1 MDQPPVDG
9 QALDGAPD
17 VPIAVIGLACRF
29 PGASSPEAYWRLL
42 REGRSAVGPT
52 PPERWDAEAWYGDG
66 DLDAPGRADLRH
78 GGFLDWPTVTGF
90 DAEFFGIGPREAA
103 AMDPQQRLVLELG
116 WEALE
121 DARLVPERLA
131 GSATG
136 VFVGAIWDDYAALLR
151 RDGAG
156 ATTRHW
162 AAGLQRGVIANRLS
176 HALGLAGPSLVVD
189 TAQSSS
195 LVAVH
200 LACESLRRGE
210 STLALAGG
218 VNLDLAV
225 ENAVTAAKL
234 GGLSPDG
241 RCFTFDARA
250 NGYVRGEGAGLVV
263 LQRLDDAL
271 AQGSPVLCVI
281 RGSAV
286 NNDGGGAGLTAPDA
300 RAQEA
305 VIRRAYHRSG
315 VDPAE
320 VQYVEL
326 HGTGT
331 RAGDPVEAA
340 ALGAAVGRARGDAP
354 DGAADGPL
362 RVGSAK
368 TNLGHL
374 EGAAGIAGLLKVA
387 LSIRHR
393 LVPPSLNYR
402 TPNPDIPLD
411 ELNLAVHT
419 ELSPWP
425 RQDRR
430 LVAGVSSFGL
440 GGTNCH
446 VVLTEPPAAP
456 AGETDRPPAEP
467 AAVPWPLSARSGAA
481 LRAQAARLAD
491 FLTGHQDAG
500 PVEVGHALATTRS
513 VFEHRAVVVGT
524 DRAELLAGLT
534 ALAEDRPARNAVAAT
549 AAAVRGRTV
558 LVFPGQGS
566 QWAAMGRELLA
577 DSEVFAER
585 IAACEEALAEFVDWS
600 LTAVLRGEPGA
611 PSLERVD
618 VVQPALW
625 AVMVSLAA
633 VWRAHGVTPDA
644 VVGHSQGEIA
654 AAHVAGVLSLRD
666 AAKIV
671 ALRSQ
676 ALTRLAGTGAMVSVP
691 LPVAEVAERI
701 APWRDRVA
709 VAAVNGPSATVLAGD
724 GDVLDRLLAT
734 YQAEDVRARRIDV
747 DYASHSPGVEAVR
760 DELLAALADITP
772 LPATDVAFYST
783 VTAGPVADTTA
794 LDADYWYRNLRGTVW
809 FEQTVRAL
817 LADGH
822 RLFVE
827 SSPHPVLAVGV
838 QEAAESWTTPQDPA
852 AVVGTLRREDGGR
865 TRLLSSLAQAQ
876 VAGAAVDWTPFFG
889 ATRPVALPTYAFQRT
904 PYWLPG
910 TTAAAPAA
918 PAPAAEAPEP
928 RASSAD
934 RPGEPR
940 PLAERLTA
948 LPPSERDDLL
958 LDLVREQTAAVLGHG
973 SGASVGPGRAFKD
986 AGFDSIAAVE
996 LRNRLNAATG
1006 LRLPTTAVFAHPT
1019 PRALAAHL
1027 LTGLLD
1033 TPAAAPFEAPVA
1045 PTAPDTDD
1053 PVVIV
1058 GMACRFPGGAGGPEE
1073 LWRLVAEGRDA
1084 VGGFPDNR
1092 GWDLDALH
1100 HPDPQHPGTS
1110 YTRHGG
1116 FLHDAD
1122 RFDAE
1127 FFGMSPREALA
1138 TDPQQRL
1145 LLEVAWEAFERAGI
1159 DPAPLRG
1166 SRTGVFT
1173 GLMAS
1178 DYGPRLHKGEDGT
1191 DGYLLTGSAG
1201 SVASGR
1207 LAYVFGLEGPAVSI
1221 DTACSSSLVALHL
1234 AARSLRSGECSLALA
1249 GGVTV
1254 MSTPGTFVEFSRQ
1267 RGLSEDG
1274 RCKAFAAG
1282 ADGTGWG
1289 EGVGVLLLE
1298 RLSDA
1303 RRHGHRVLAVVRG
1316 SAVNQDGASNGLTA
1330 PSGPAQ
1336 ERVIRQALADAG
1348 LTPADVD
1355 AVEAHGTG
1363 TRLGDPIEAQAL
1375 LATYGQ
1381 ERELPLLLGSVK
1393 SNLGHPQAA
1402 AGVAGVI
1409 KTVMAMRHGVLP
1421 RTLHVDEPTPHVDWT
1436 SGAVTL
1442 LTENTPWPTGDT
1454 PRRAAVSSF
1463 GISGTNAHVI
1473 LEEPPAEPRLQ
1484 PEPEP
1489 VPAAAAG
1496 PLPLALSAKTPE
1508 ALREQ
1513 AVRLA
1518 RHLTADPGARPVDVA
1533 YTLAT
1538 ARAAFEHR
1546 AVVLGTDRAELLAG
1560 LAAVAAGTEGV
1571 TAPAEGAAGLMVA
1584 AAEDFVQGL
1593 TVDWAVLFADAG
1605 ARVVELPTY
1614 PFRRDRYWWQPA
1626 DRPGSGT
1633 AAPDEAEQR
1642 FWAAVEQ
1649 GDTEAVAAELDLG
1662 SAPDAPAAEA
1672 LSAALPALS
1681 RWHGRRR
1688 ARAELNSLRYRVRWH
1703 RVDPLPAAAPGG
1715 RWLVAV
1721 PADTARSGPWARAAV
1736 RALTL
1741 RGAEVRQVAVDPA
1754 ADRAG
1759 VAERLRAALDGFHP
1773 TGVLSLLALAE
1784 GPLAGH
1790 PSVPVGLA
1798 ASLAL
1803 TQALGELEPVVPLWY
1818 ATSGAVGTG
1827 AGDGVRDPEQAQLW
1841 GLGRIVAL
1849 EHPERRGGLVDL
1861 PAEADDASADH
1872 LAEVLSGEGAEDQLA
1887 VRPLGVFA
1895 RRLERSPA
1903 PPQAHRAWR
1912 TRGTALVTGGTGA
1925 LGALVA
1931 RRLAAAGAE
1940 HLLLVSRRGEQAP
1953 GAEELR
1959 AELAALGARVTLAAC
1974 DAADRDALAAV
1985 LAALPDDLPLT
1996 TVVHAAGQLDDAL
2009 LDALTPDRL
2018 DRALRAKATAAR
2030 NLDELTRDADL
2041 SAFVLFSSV
2050 AATWGLPGQG
2060 GYAPGN
2066 AFLDALA
2073 EHRRAQGLPATSIA
2087 WGPWAGA
2094 GMAAGTAVAD
2104 QLHRLGLPAL
2114 APEQGLAALEGALVA
2129 GDDCVTVARVDWDV
2143 LVPAL
2148 TLARPRPLFDTVPEA
2163 RRAAAAPAAAGPD
2176 GEELAR
2182 RLAGLDPQLRAE
2194 AVSELVRGA
2203 VATVLGFASAEQVRE
2218 RRVFSEL
2225 GLTSLTAVELRN
2237 RLNAA
2242 TGLRLSPTLVYD
2254 HPTPQAVAEAVL
2266 AGLTGEDARPA
2277 PALVAP
2283 APADEPI
2290 AIVGMACRYPGGV
2303 TSPDGLWDLVLSGT
2317 DAIGE
2322 LPDDR
2327 GWDVG
2332 RLFHPE
2338 PGRPG
2343 TSYSRHGGFLYDAG
2357 EFDAAF
2363 FGISPREAL
2372 AMDPQ
2377 QRLLL
2382 ETGWEAVERAGIDP
2396 ATLRGSDTGV
2406 YVGASNGEYGP
2417 RLAEPAGT
2425 AEGYVLT
2432 GSAASVVSGRLAYAL
2447 GLEGPAVSIDTACST
2462 SLVALH
2468 LASRSL
2474 RSGECSLALAGGVTV
2489 MSSPGVFVEFSRQR
2503 GLAPDGRCKPF
2514 AAGADGTGWGEGVGV
2529 LVLERLS
2536 DARAN
2541 GHPVLAVVRGS
2552 AVNQD
2557 GASNGLTA
2565 PNGPAQQ
2572 RVIRQALA
2580 DAGLTPADVDA
2591 VEAHGTGTRLGDP
2604 IEAQA
2609 LLATY
2614 GQHRPAERPVRLGS
2628 VKSNIG
2634 HPQAA
2639 AGVAGVIKTVMAM
2652 RHGVLPRTLHVD
2664 EPTPHVDW
2672 TSGAVTLLTENTPWP
2687 TGDTPR
2693 RAAVSS
2699 FGISGT
2705 NAHVILE
2712 QPEPRLQPEP
2722 EPVPAAAGP
2731 AVLPWVLSGRTPGAL
2746 RARAEQLI
2754 ALAADRP
2761 GLDPAAVARA
2771 LATTRSV
2778 FEHRAVV
2785 VGRDGAELLA
2795 GLAAVAAGT
2804 EGVVGS
2810 AGQVPAAAEDFAQGL
2825 AVDWTALLG
2834 PADGPAVELPTYPF
2848 QRTRYW
2854 LDAPTDPAGAAPRAT
2869 GQRPVDH
2876 PLLSSVLHL
2885 AGTDEYVLTGRLAER
2900 AQPWLGDH
2908 RVAGAVL
2915 LPGTA
2920 FVELALLAGEQVGCA
2935 LLDELGLTAPLLP
2948 PPAGGVALQVA
2959 VGAADGT
2966 GRRSIRIFSRAEHAG
2981 AGLPWTQHATGL
2993 LAPGPE
2999 QPPAPAEEWPPPGA
3013 AEIDTADLYERLARR
3028 GYGYGPAFRNLVRA
3042 WRSGQDVLAEV
3053 VLTGAEQAEAE
3064 RYAVHPALFDAALHT
3079 IGLVA
3084 DDGAPA
3090 VLPFAW
3096 QRVSAPVRGA
3106 AALRVRL
3113 GLAGPGEATLTAHDA
3128 DGHPVASVGALVLRP
3143 APADLAAGRPEAGES
3158 GLYRLDWPAAP
3169 APVAPAPTGRRA
3181 VLGADDLLP
3190 DDLLPGEPA
3199 PRWADL
3205 TALRTALDAG
3215 EPVPDQVFAA
3225 TRPAGTAETGSA
3237 ADRALATTERALA
3250 LVQEWLAEE
3259 RLASARLVL
3268 VTHRAVAAA
3277 DGETPDPAEA
3287 AVWGLLRSAQTE
3299 HPGRLVLADLDDA
3312 PASARALAA
3321 ATAGEEPQL
3330 ALRAGTVRLP
3340 RLARVDVPELRSA
3353 RPLDPEGTVLI
3364 TGGTGLLGR
3373 LVARHLVAEHGARH
3387 LLLVSRSGERAPG
3400 VEELLTELTTLGAH
3414 ATVAGCDLADREA
3427 VAALLA
3433 DVPAEHPLTAVV
3445 HAAGV
3450 LDDGAIGSLTPE
3462 RLAGVL
3468 RPKAHSAFH
3477 LHELTQGQ
3485 PLSAFVLFSSA
3496 AGLLGSAGQGN
3507 YAAANAFLDALA
3519 GHRRALGLPA
3529 TSLAWGLWAER
3540 SGLTSGLDASDL
3552 ARLARV
3558 GVRPLS
3564 TAHGLALLDA
3574 ALAADEPL
3582 LAPARLDPTAPAAAG
3597 AGAPGLAPAPPLLRA
3612 LVRPEPAHRPAR
3624 TPAPAAELSGRVRT
3638 LDEAE
3643 RLRELTAVVRAEAAA
3658 VLGLDALD
3666 DTQDGRAFAQL
3677 GMDSLTA
3684 LELRNRLGALT
3695 GLTLPAGL
3703 VFDRP
3708 TPQELAG
3715 YLASR
3720 LLGDAEEAAPVRA
3733 RAAATTAEEPI
3744 AIVAMA
3750 CRYPGGITSP
3760 EGLWAL
3766 VANGLDAVGELPE
3779 DRGWDLAGLY
3789 DPEPG
3794 TPGRSYARH
3803 GAFLRDATA
3812 FDAAFFGINPREAL
3826 AMDPQQRLLLE
3837 TGWEAV
3843 ERAGIDPTSLRGSRT
3858 GVFAGVMYHDYGSWA
3873 RRVPEEVQGYL
3884 GSGTAGSVASG
3895 RVAYAL
3901 GLEGP
3906 AVSVDTACS
3915 SSLVALHLAA
3925 QSLRSGES
3933 DLALAGGVTV
3943 MSTPTPFIEFSRQ
3956 RGLAPDG
3963 RCKPFAAAADGTGW
3977 GEGVGVLL
3985 LERLSDARAN
3995 GHPVLAL
4002 VRGSAVNQDGASNG
4016 LTAPNGP
4023 SQERVIRQAL
4033 ANAGLTTT
4041 EVDAVEAHGTGTSL
4055 GDPIEAEAILSVFG
4069 PDRAPERPLY
4079 LGSVKSN
4086 LGHTQAAAGVAGVIK
4101 MVMAMRHGALPRT
4114 LNVDEPTPHVD
4125 WSSGA
4130 VTLLTDSV
4138 PWPAAGRPRR
4148 AGVSSFGI
4156 SGTNAHVVLEQAP
4169 VERAVPGA
4177 AAPPRGADAPA
4188 VPWLLSA
4195 RSAEGL
4201 RAQAVRLRE
4210 RLDERPDLR
4219 PLDLGFSLATGR
4231 TAFEHRAALV
4241 STTREDFLERL
4252 DELIAD
4258 PASPGRKAGG
4268 RLAFLFAGQGSQ
4280 RLGMGRRLHARHPVF
4295 AAAFDEVCAE
4305 LDRHLP
4311 RPLRE
4316 VLDAGPDTE
4325 AAALLDRTEYTQP
4338 ALFAVEVALFRL
4350 LESWGVRPDVLAGHS
4365 IGELAAVHVA
4375 GVLDLADAAVLV
4387 TARAR
4392 LMQALPPG
4400 GAMVAVAAA
4409 EAEVLPLLTEG
4420 AAVAAV
4426 NGPSAVVLSGRTD
4439 AVLAIAERLG
4449 ERGHRTTRLRVSHA
4463 FHSPAMDPMLDEL
4476 RAVAETLTFRQPT
4489 VPIVSTVTGRPAT
4502 AEELGSPD
4510 YWAQQ
4515 VRRPVRFHD
4524 AVRQLAEDGVTT
4536 LLDVGPDGSLAT
4548 LAATGDEAGRAV
4560 AALRRD
4566 RPEPDALA
4574 DALGRLHVRGVAVDW
4589 AAYFA
4594 GSGARRVD
4602 LPTYAFQPEHYWL
4615 PATSE
4620 PAPDGPDRASA
4631 GLDTS
4636 GHPLLGAFV
4645 ELPDS
4650 DELVC
4655 TGRLSLATR
4664 PWLADHAVR
4673 GEVLLPGAAF
4683 VELALEAGARLGCDR
4698 LAELTLR
4705 SPLVLPERDQD
4716 GVRLRIRVAEPTAD
4730 GRRPLSVYA
4739 RPDRAARGALW
4750 TLHATGVLAE
4760 GTPPGGDLAEW
4771 PPPGAV
4777 PLPVEG
4783 LYERLEAA
4791 GVRYGPAFR
4800 GLRAAWLHEGRVLAE
4815 VALPEQA
4822 AAGAGR
4828 YGLHPALLDAA
4839 LHAAVLHGAAVP
4851 GAVPPGAVPH
4861 GAVPHDAGQDG
4872 PDADAPATAPR
4883 LPFTWSE
4890 VALHATG
4897 ADRLRVRIAVQGDTL
4912 ALDLADATGAPVATV
4927 GSLLLRP
4934 AGPGRTADRPLYE
4947 LGWRPLSADPTPVE
4961 ECWAAIGPD
4970 APAGPP
4976 GARTVRYA
4984 DIDALFAAVEHGTPA
4999 PDAVSIRVTT
5009 GAGDNVPQRTRAAV
5023 NHTTALLRCWT
5034 SDQRLDATRLVLATH
5049 DAVATTPEDG
5059 TVDPVAAAVWG
5070 LVRSV
5075 QSEHPGRVVLVDTPL
5090 GADTALPAAVGTDE
5104 PQFALRAGAV
5114 TVPRLSAAPAPSGPP
5129 AEPVFG
5135 PEGTVLVTGGTGG
5148 LGALLARHL
5157 VTRHGVRSLLLV
5169 GRRGPAAPGADR
5181 LAAELGDLGAR
5192 VRIAACDVSDRSAL
5206 AGLLDTVPADRPL
5219 AAVVHCAG
5227 ALDDGVLESLTPESL
5242 DRVLRPKADAA
5253 WHLHELTKELKPA
5266 AFVLFS
5272 SVAGTLGSAGQ
5283 GNYAAANAFL
5293 DGLAAHRRALGL
5305 PATSLAWGWWGGAG
5319 MAGGF
5324 DDADRARL
5332 ARAGVAALEPSEAL
5346 ALFDAALGQDAAALA
5361 PVRLDPAVLRARAA
5375 QGVLAPVLK
5384 ELAAGG
5390 ARPVHRRAA
5399 ARPAPTPAWRERL
5412 RDTAPG
5418 QREHV
5423 LVDLVRREVAKVL
5436 GRPSHAAVA
5445 AHDRLL
5451 DLGFDSLTAVELR
5464 SRLGELCGLQL
5475 PTTLVFDHPTPAGLA
5490 AHLLERLDGGPAGA
5504 QAPTPAPTAP
5514 EPAPVPGSAPLP
5526 ERPAATEPDP
5536 ALADLGRDELLA
5548 FIDENLRRP

>member
-1 MDQPPVDG
+1 MDQPPAAG
-9 QALDGAPD
+9 PALDEEPD
-17 VPIAVIGLACRF
+17 VPVAVIGLACRF

-42 REGRSAVGPT
+42 SEGRSAVGPT

-103 AMDPQQRLVLELG
+103 ATDPQQRLMLELG

-121 DARLVPERLA
+121 NARLLPERLA

-136 VFVGAIWDDYAALLR
+136 VFVGAIWDDYAALLH

-195 LVAVH
+195 LVALH

-241 RCFTFDARA
+241 RCYTFDARA
-250 NGYVRGEGAGLVV
+250 NGYVRGEGGGLVV

-286 NNDGGGAGLTAPDA
+286 NNDGGGSGSLTAPDA

-305 VIRRAYHRSG
+305 VIRRAYRRSG
-315 VDPAE
+315 IDPAE

-340 ALGAAVGRARGDAP
+340 ALGAVVGRARRAAHDE
-354 DGAADGPL
+354 GARGPL
-362 RVGSAK
+362 RVGSVK

-374 EGAAGIAGLLKVA
+374 EGAAGIAGFLKVA
-387 LSIRHR
+387 LSIRHG

-425 RQDRR
+425 RQGRR

-446 VVLTEPPAAP
+446 VVVTGPPDTPTGGA
-456 AGETDRPPAEP
+456 DQPPAEP

-491 FLTGHQDAG
+491 FLTEHQDAG
-500 PVEVGHALATTRS
+500 PAEVGLALATTRS
-513 VFEHRAVVVGT
+513 VFEHRAVVVGA

-534 ALAEDRPARNAVAAT
+534 ALAEDRPARNAVAPT
-549 AAAVRGRTV
+549 TPAVHGRTV

-666 AAKIV
+666 AAKVV
-671 ALRSQ
+671 ALRAQ
-676 ALTRLAGTGAMVSVP
+676 ALTRLAGTGAMASVP

-701 APWRDRVA
+701 APWRDRVS

-724 GDVLDRLLAT
+724 GAVLDQLLAA

-772 LPATDVAFYST
+772 LPAAADVAFYST

-809 FEQTVRAL
+809 FEETVRAL

-838 QEAAESWTTPQDPA
+838 QEAAEAWTTPQDPA

-865 TRLLSSLAQAQ
+865 TRLLGSLAQAQ

-889 ATRPVALPTYAFQRT
+889 AARPVGLPTYAFQRT

-910 TTAAAPAA
+910 TAAPA
-918 PAPAAEAPEP
+918 PSAPAAEAPRP
-928 RASSAD
+928 GGTPAD
-934 RPGEPR
+934 RSGTAR
-940 PLAERLTA
+940 PLADRLAA
-948 LPPSERDDLL
+948 LPESEREAPL
-958 LDLVREQTAAVLGHG
+958 LDLVREQTAAVLGHESGG
-973 SGASVGPGRAFKD
+973 SVDPGRAFKES
-986 AGFDSIAAVE
+986 GFDSIAAVE

-1027 LTGLLD
+1027 LTGLLG
-1033 TPAAAPFEAPVA
+1033 TPAAGPSEPVA
-1045 PTAPDTDD
+1045 PPAADTDD

-1058 GMACRFPGGAGGPEE
+1058 GMACRFPGGANGPEE
-1073 LWRLVAEGRDA
+1073 LWRLVADGRDA
-1084 VGGFPDNR
+1084 VSGFPDNR

-1100 HPDPQHPGTS
+1100 HPDPGHSGTS

-1116 FLHDAD
+1116 FLYDAD
-1122 RFDAE
+1122 RFDAG
-1127 FFGMSPREALA
+1127 FFGLSPREALA

-1178 DYGPRLHKGEDGT
+1178 DYGPRLHEGEDGT

-1207 LAYVFGLEGPAVSI
+1207 LAYVLGLEGPAVSV

-1234 AARSLRSGECSLALA
+1234 AAQSLRSGESDLALA

-1274 RCKAFAAG
+1274 RCKPFAAA

-1303 RRHGHRVLAVVRG
+1303 RRNGHRVLAVVRG

-1330 PSGPAQ
+1330 PNGPAQ
-1336 ERVIRQALADAG
+1336 ERVLRQALTNAG
-1348 LTPADVD
+1348 LTTTDID
-1355 AVEAHGTG
+1355 AIEAHGTG
-1363 TRLGDPIEAQAL
+1363 TTLGDPIEAEAI
-1375 LATYGQ
+1375 LAVYCPHRTSQ
-1381 ERELPLLLGSVK
+1381 QPLHLGSVK
-1393 SNLGHPQAA
+1393 SNLGHTQAA

-1409 KTVMAMRHGVLP
+1409 KMVMAMRHGTLP
-1421 RTLHVDEPTPHVDWT
+1421 RTLHIDEPTPHVDWST
-1436 SGAVTL
+1436 GTVTL
-1442 LTENTPWPTGDT
+1442 LTENTPWPAAGR
-1454 PRRAAVSSF
+1454 PRRAGVSSF

-1473 LEEPPAEPRLQ
+1473 LEEPDEAPSAAPAT
-1484 PEPEP
+1484 
-1489 VPAAAAG
+1489 ADG
-1496 PLPLALSAKTPE
+1496 PLPLVLSAKTPE

-1513 AVRLA
+1513 ALRLT
-1518 RHLTADPGARPVDVA
+1518 RHLNADPEAHPADVA

-1538 ARAAFEHR
+1538 TRSAFEHR
-1546 AVVLGTDRAELLAG
+1546 AVVLGADRAELLAG
-1560 LAAVAAGTEGV
+1560 LAAVAAGRTGV
-1571 TAPAEGAAGLMVA
+1571 TAPAEGAAGLAAA

-1593 TVDWAVLFADAG
+1593 AVDWAVLFTDSG

-1626 DRPGSGT
+1626 ARPDSAG

-1649 GDTEAVAAELDLG
+1649 GDAEAVATELDLG

-1672 LSAALPALS
+1672 LSAALPVLS

-1688 ARAELNSLRYRVRWH
+1688 ARAAQDALRYRVRWH
-1703 RVDPLPAAAPGG
+1703 RVGPATDATPGG
-1715 RWLVAV
+1715 RWLLAV
-1721 PADTARSGPWARAAV
+1721 PAEAGRSGPWTEAAV
-1736 RALTL
+1736 RALTV

-1754 ADRAG
+1754 ADRTR
-1759 VAERLRAALDGFHP
+1759 VAERLRAALDGFRP

-1784 GPLAGH
+1784 GPLADH
-1790 PSVPVGLA
+1790 PSVPAGLA

-1803 TQALGELEPVVPLWY
+1803 TQALGELEPAAPVWY
-1818 ATSGAVGTG
+1818 ATSDAVGTG
-1827 AGDGVRDPEQAQLW
+1827 AGDRVRDPEQAQLW

-1849 EHPERRGGLVDL
+1849 EHPERWGGLVDL
-1861 PAEADDASADH
+1861 PAEADDASTDH
-1872 LAEVLSGEGAEDQLA
+1872 LAEVLTGDGAEDQLA
-1887 VRPLGVFA
+1887 IRPLGVFA

-1903 PPQAHRAWR
+1903 PPHAHRAWR

-1931 RRLAAAGAE
+1931 RRLARAGAE

-1959 AELAALGARVTLAAC
+1959 AELAALGARVTFAAC

-2030 NLDELTRDADL
+2030 NLDELTRGADL

-2073 EHRRAQGLPATSIA
+2073 EHRRAEGLPATSIA

-2094 GMAAGTAVAD
+2094 GMATGTAVAD
-2104 QLHRLGLPAL
+2104 QLHRLGLPGL
-2114 APEQGLAALEGALVA
+2114 APEQGLAALEGALAA
-2129 GDDCVTVARVDWDV
+2129 GDDCVTVARVDWDA
-2143 LVPAL
+2143 LVPAV
-2148 TLARPRPLFDTVPEA
+2148 TLGRPRPLFDTVPEA
-2163 RRAAAAPAAAGPD
+2163 REAAAGSAAPGPD
-2176 GEELAR
+2176 GEGPAR
-2182 RLAGLDPQLRAE
+2182 RLAGLDPLRRAE
-2194 AVSELVRGA
+2194 AVSEVVRGA
-2203 VATVLGFASAEQVRE
+2203 VATVLGYASAEQVRE
-2218 RRVFSEL
+2218 HRIFSEL

-2237 RLNAA
+2237 RLSAA

-2254 HPTPQAVAEAVL
+2254 HPTPRAVAEVVL
-2266 AGLTGEDARPA
+2266 AGLTGDDARPA
-2277 PALVAP
+2277 PAVA
-2283 APADEPI
+2283 ARAADDDEPI

-2317 DAIGE
+2317 DAIGD

-2327 GWDVG
+2327 GWDIG

-2425 AEGYVLT
+2425 ADGYVLT

-2468 LASRSL
+2468 LAARSL

-2514 AAGADGTGWGEGVGV
+2514 AAAADGTGWGEGVGV

-2541 GHPVLAVVRGS
+2541 GHPVLALVRGS

-2565 PNGPAQQ
+2565 PNGPAQE

-2580 DAGLTPADVDA
+2580 NAGLTPADVDA
-2591 VEAHGTGTRLGDP
+2591 IEAHGTGTTLGDP
-2604 IEAQA
+2604 IEARA

-2614 GQHRPAERPVRLGS
+2614 GQHRPADRPVRLGS
-2628 VKSNIG
+2628 VKSNLG

-2639 AGVAGVIKTVMAM
+2639 AGVAGVIKMVMAM

-2672 TSGAVTLLTENTPWP
+2672 SSGTVALLTENTPWS
-2687 TGDTPR
+2687 TGDDPR

-2712 QPEPRLQPEP
+2712 QPRPEP
-2722 EPVPAAAGP
+2722 GPVSAPAGP
-2731 AVLPWVLSGRTPGAL
+2731 EAVPWVLSGRTPGAL
-2746 RARAEQLI
+2746 RARAEQLL
-2754 ALAADRP
+2754 ALAAGQP
-2761 GLDPAAVARA
+2761 GPDPAAVARA
-2771 LATTRSV
+2771 LATTRSA

-2785 VGRDGAELLA
+2785 VGRDRAELLA
-2795 GLAAVAAGT
+2795 GLAAVAAGG
-2804 EGVVGS
+2804 EGVVAPG
-2810 AGQVPAAAEDFAQGL
+2810 GQVPAAAEDFAQGL
-2825 AVDWTALLG
+2825 EVDWTAVLG
-2834 PADGPAVELPTYPF
+2834 AADRPAVELPTYPF

-2854 LDAPTDPAGAAPRAT
+2854 LETPAAPAGGAPHAT

-2900 AQPWLGDH
+2900 TQPWLGDH

-2920 FVELALLAGEQVGCA
+2920 FVELALRAGEQVGCA
-2935 LLDELGLTAPLLP
+2935 SVDELGLTAPLLP

-2959 VGAADGT
+2959 VGAADEA

-2993 LAPGPE
+2993 LAPVPE
-2999 QPPAPAEEWPPPGA
+2999 RPADPAEEWPPPGA
-3013 AEIDTADLYERLARR
+3013 TAIDTADLYERLARR

-3042 WRSGQDVLAEV
+3042 WRSGEDVLAEV
-3053 VLTGAEQAEAE
+3053 ALTGAEQAEAE

-3084 DDGAPA
+3084 DGEAPA

-3128 DGHPVASVGALVLRP
+3128 DGHPVASVGAVVLRP
-3143 APADLAAGRPEAGES
+3143 APADLTAGRPEAGES

-3169 APVAPAPTGRRA
+3169 APVAAAPTGRRA
-3181 VLGADDLLP
+3181 VLGA

-3205 TALRTALDAG
+3205 TALRAALDAG
-3215 EPVPDQVFAA
+3215 EPVPDLVFAA
-3225 TRPAGTAETGSA
+3225 VRPADAPDPGSA
-3237 ADRALATTERALA
+3237 ADRALATTARALA
-3250 LVQEWLAEE
+3250 LVQAWLAEE
-3259 RLASARLVL
+3259 RLAPARLVL
-3268 VTHRAVAAA
+3268 VTRSAVAVAVA

-3312 PASARALAA
+3312 PASARALAPA
-3321 ATAGEEPQL
+3321 AAGEEPQL
-3330 ALRAGTVRLP
+3330 ALRAGTVRVP
-3340 RLARVDVPELRSA
+3340 RLARAGVPELRSP
-3353 RPLDPEGTVLI
+3353 RPLDPDGTVLI

-3373 LVARHLVAEHGARH
+3373 LVARHLVSEHGARH
-3387 LLLVSRSGERAPG
+3387 LLLASRGGEQSPG
-3400 VEELLTELTTLGAH
+3400 VAELVTELAGLGART
-3414 ATVAGCDLADREA
+3414 TVVGCDLADRA
-3427 VAALLA
+3427 QVAALLA
-3433 DVPAEHPLTAVV
+3433 GVPAEHPLTAVV

-3450 LDDGAIGSLTPE
+3450 LDDGAIGSLTAE

-3468 RPKAHSAFH
+3468 RPKAHASLH
-3477 LHELTQGQ
+3477 LHELTQGLD
-3485 PLSAFVLFSSA
+3485 LSAFVLFSSA

-3519 GHRRALGLPA
+3519 VHRRGLGLPA

-3540 SGLTSGLDASDL
+3540 SGLTAGLDEADL
-3552 ARLARV
+3552 SRLARV

-3574 ALAADEPL
+3574 ALAADEPF
-3582 LAPARLDPTAPAAAG
+3582 LAPARLDPASAAG
-3597 AGAPGLAPAPPLLRA
+3597 TGGAPGAAPLAPLLRA
-3612 LVRPEPAHRPAR
+3612 LVRPEPAHRPA
-3624 TPAPAAELSGRVRT
+3624 PAPAPTAGLSTRVRT
-3638 LDEAE
+3638 LDETE
-3643 RLRELTAVVRAEAAA
+3643 RLRELAAAVRAEAAA

-3666 DTQDGRAFAQL
+3666 ESQDGRAFAQL

-3720 LLGDAEEAAPVRA
+3720 LLGAEEAAPAPA
-3733 RAAATTAEEPI
+3733 RAAAPTAEEPI

-3750 CRYPGGITSP
+3750 CRYPGGATTP
-3760 EGLWAL
+3760 EALWAL
-3766 VANGLDAVGELPE
+3766 VANGVDAVGELPGN
-3779 DRGWDLAGLY
+3779 RGWDLAGLY
-3789 DPEPG
+3789 DPDPG
-3794 TPGRSYARH
+3794 KPGKSYARH

-3843 ERAGIDPTSLRGSRT
+3843 ERAGIDPTGLRGSRT

-3873 RRVPEEVQGYL
+3873 RRVPAEVEGYL

-3985 LERLSDARAN
+3985 LERLSDARRN

-4002 VRGSAVNQDGASNG
+4002 LRGSAVNQDGASNG

-4023 SQERVIRQAL
+4023 AQERVLRQAL
-4033 ANAGLTTT
+4033 TNAGLTTT
-4041 EVDAVEAHGTGTSL
+4041 DIDAIEAHGTGTTL
-4055 GDPIEAEAILSVFG
+4055 GDPIEAEAILAVYG
-4069 PDRAPERPLY
+4069 PHRTPQQPLH

-4101 MVMAMRHGALPRT
+4101 MVMAMRHGTLPRT
-4114 LNVDEPTPHVD
+4114 LHIDEPTPHVD
-4125 WSSGA
+4125 WSTGT
-4130 VTLLTDSV
+4130 VTLLTENT

-4156 SGTNAHVVLEQAP
+4156 SGTNAHVILEQAP
-4169 VERAVPGA
+4169 VERAA
-4177 AAPPRGADAPA
+4177 ARAATPPRRTDGSA

-4195 RSAEGL
+4195 RSADGL

-4219 PLDLGFSLATGR
+4219 PLDLGYSLATGR

-4241 STTREDFLERL
+4241 STTRADFLERL

-4258 PASPGRKAGG
+4258 PAPPGRRTGG

-4280 RLGMGRRLHARHPVF
+4280 RLGMGRGLHTRHPVF

-4316 VLDAGPDTE
+4316 VLDAAPDSE
-4325 AAALLDRTEYTQP
+4325 AAGLLDRTEYTQP

-4365 IGELAAVHVA
+4365 VGELAAVHVA

-4409 EAEVLPLLTEG
+4409 EAEVSPLLTEG
-4420 AAVAAV
+4420 AALAAV

-4439 AVLAIAERLG
+4439 AVLAIAEQLA
-4449 ERGHRTTRLRVSHA
+4449 GHGRRTARLRVSHA
-4463 FHSPAMDPMLDEL
+4463 FHSPLMDPMLDEL
-4476 RAVAETLTFRQPT
+4476 RAVAASLTYRQARI
-4489 VPIVSTVTGRPAT
+4489 PIVSTVTGRPAT

-4524 AVRQLAEDGVTT
+4524 AVRQLTEDGVTT

-4548 LAATGDEAGRAV
+4548 LAAGEEAGRAV

-4574 DALGRLHVRGVAVDW
+4574 DALGRLHVRGTAVDW
-4589 AAYFA
+4589 AAYFT

-4615 PATSE
+4615 PAS
-4620 PAPDGPDRASA
+4620 PDPDPDGPGPASA
-4631 GLDTS
+4631 GLDAS

-4655 TGRLSLATR
+4655 TGRLSLATH

-4705 SPLVLPERDQD
+4705 SPLVLPEREQD

-4760 GTPPGGDLAEW
+4760 GTPPGAELAEW

-4777 PLPVEG
+4777 PVEVDG
-4783 LYERLEAA
+4783 LYERMAA
-4791 GVRYGPAFR
+4791 TGVGYGPAFR
-4800 GLRAAWLHEGRVLAE
+4800 GLGAAWIHDGRVLAE

-4839 LHAAVLHGAAVP
+4839 LHAAALL
-4851 GAVPPGAVPH
+4851 
-4861 GAVPHDAGQDG
+4861 G
-4872 PDADAPATAPR
+4872 PDADAPAAVPR

-4897 ADRLRVRIAVQGDTL
+4897 ADRLRVRITVDGDTL
-4912 ALDLADATGAPVATV
+4912 TLDVADATGAPVATV

-4934 AGPGRTADRPLYE
+4934 AGPGTAADRPLYE
-4947 LGWRPLSADPTPVE
+4947 LRWRPAPADPAPAE
-4961 ECWAAIGPD
+4961 ESWAAIGPD

-4976 GARTVRYA
+4976 GTRTVRYA
-4984 DIDALFAAVEHGTPA
+4984 DVDALFAAVEHGTPA
-4999 PDAVSIRVTT
+4999 PDAVSVRAAAGT
-5009 GAGDNVPQRTRAAV
+5009 GGSVPERTRTAV

-5034 SDQRLDATRLVLATH
+5034 SDQRLDATRLVLATR
-5049 DAVATTPEDG
+5049 DAVAATPEDPA
-5059 TVDPVAAAVWG
+5059 VDPAAAAVWG

-5075 QSEHPGRVVLVDTPL
+5075 QSEHPGRVVLVDTRL
-5090 GADTALPAAVGTDE
+5090 GADAALPAAVGSGE
-5104 PQFALRAGAV
+5104 PQFAVRAGAAL
-5114 TVPRLSAAPAPSGPP
+5114 VPRLTAAPGPSGPP
-5129 AEPVFG
+5129 AAPVFG

-5157 VTRHGVRSLLLV
+5157 VAGHGVRSLLLV
-5169 GRRGPAAPGADR
+5169 GRRGPDTPGADR
-5181 LAAELGDLGAR
+5181 LAAELGELGAR
-5192 VRIAACDVSDRSAL
+5192 VRIAACDVSDRTAL
-5206 AGLLDTVPADRPL
+5206 ARLLDTLPADRPL

-5227 ALDDGVLESLTPESL
+5227 ALDDGVLESLTPGSL

-5253 WHLHELTKELKPA
+5253 WHLHELTTELKPA
-5266 AFVLFS
+5266 AFVLYS

-5305 PATSLAWGWWGGAG
+5305 PATALAWGWWGGGAG
-5319 MAGGF
+5319 MAGAF
-5324 DDADRARL
+5324 DEADRARL
-5332 ARAGVAALEPSEAL
+5332 ARAGIAALEPPEAL
-5346 ALFDAALGQDAAALA
+5346 ALFDAALGLDAAALA
-5361 PVRLDPAVLRARAA
+5361 PVRLDPAVLRARAD
-5375 QGVLAPVLK
+5375 QDVLSPVLK
-5384 ELAAGG
+5384 ELATGG

-5399 ARPAPTPAWRERL
+5399 AARPAPAPAWRERL
-5412 RDTAPG
+5412 RDTAAG
-5418 QREHV
+5418 QREHL

-5464 SRLGELCGLQL
+5464 NRIGELCGLQL
-5475 PTTLVFDHPTPAGLA
+5475 PTTLVFDHPTPARLA
-5490 AHLLERLDGGPAGA
+5490 AHLLERLDDGPAG
-5504 QAPTPAPTAP
+5504 TA
-5514 EPAPVPGSAPLP
+5514 A
-5526 ERPAATEPDP
+5526 PAATAPAPAAPPADPAAEEAPDHPAAADP
-5536 ALADLGRDELLA
+5536 ALAGLGRDELLA